1 MGDGGLWIRWI
12 KKRFKSEVINWY
24 KYANYSCY
32 TLIMNSIGQGVVKG
46 RMDALKRRGCA
57 VVFFQTFTNM
67 VSEDMEGYGGT
78 GFSIGECM
86 MMLKQIEAAGGG
98 YRLQLVVG
106 QGVSE
111 ATT

>member
-1 MGDGGLWIRWI
+1 
-12 KKRFKSEVINWY
+12 
-24 KYANYSCY
+24 
-32 TLIMNSIGQGVVKG
+32 MNSIEQGGVKE
-46 RMDALKRRGCA
+46 RMDALKSRGCA
-57 VVFFQTFTNM
+57 VVSFQTLTNM

-78 GFSIGECM
+78 GFSIGKGM
-86 MMLKQIEAAGGG
+86 MMLKEVEAAGGG

>member
-1 MGDGGLWIRWI
+1 M
-12 KKRFKSEVINWY
+12 INWY
-24 KYANYSCY
+24 KCANYSCY
-32 TLIMNSIGQGVVKG
+32 TLRMNNIEQGVVKG
-46 RMDALKRRGCA
+46 RMDASDRRDDK

-78 GFSIGECM
+78 GFSIGKGM
-86 MMLKQIEAAGGG
+86 MMLKEIEAAGGG